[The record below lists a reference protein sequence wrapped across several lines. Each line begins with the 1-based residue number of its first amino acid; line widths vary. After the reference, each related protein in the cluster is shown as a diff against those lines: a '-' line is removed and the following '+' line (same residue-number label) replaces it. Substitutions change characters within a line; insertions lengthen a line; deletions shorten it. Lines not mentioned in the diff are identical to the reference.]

1 MHQEKKKV
9 RGLTRQG
16 QFLKENIED
25 LGKNHIFSF
34 QLKNFWVKEYN
45 LDKIQF
51 EVSEEEMDV
60 LDTLDDNNS
69 KAKDREAEIEQKI
82 VKDLKEIRLND
93 FKSHDPIIQ

>member
-1 MHQEKKKV
+1 
-9 RGLTRQG
+9 
-16 QFLKENIED
+16 
-25 LGKNHIFSF
+25 
-34 QLKNFWVKEYN
+34 
-45 LDKIQF
+45 
-51 EVSEEEMDV
+51 MDV